1 MSETVAREALTGDD
15 SAARQRALDV
25 TRSFLVQ
32 APAGSG
38 KTGLL
43 IQRYLALLAHVDRP
57 ERVVAMTFTRKAAA
71 EMLDRIVAALRD
83 AENGVVAPDA
93 HRAETLELAGRVL
106 AQDRRFGWHLVA
118 HPARLRVMTIDAF
131 CAALARQAP
140 LATRLGA
147 SPRFDEHAFPIYQ
160 RAARAALAAA
170 GAADEGW
177 QRLLL
182 HLDNDAARA
191 VMLVAD
197 LLAKRDQWL
206 PEMVGADRAV
216 DRAALQAV
224 LVAETEGELAAIRA
238 ALPQSFAMRLQAM
251 QRYAASHLADD
262 PHKAAFGA
270 LLAACADGGGLPPPA
285 HAALPQWQ
293 ALVQW
298 LMLKAKAQF
307 RHAVDRKAGF
317 PARGTGPGASARG
330 ERNEAMRA
338 LLADLEA
345 LPDFAQTLDAAR
357 HLPPARYAEGTWA
370 LIDALAQL
378 LPHVAAHLRLA
389 FSESGT
395 IDFIEAQIAAREAL
409 GSADAPSELLL
420 RLDFAI
426 DHLLV
431 DEFQDTSFAQL
442 ALIERLTG
450 GWERDDGRTL
460 FAVGDPMQ
468 SIYRFREAEVR
479 LFIEAQQRRRIG
491 NVPVELLVLSRNFRS
506 HAGLVQWVNAT
517 FAEVLGAS
525 NDPWRGVV
533 AFTPAAAKAPALT
546 GPAVTLD
553 VHEGRAAETQA
564 VIRHAQ
570 AALAADKTTVAILV
584 RARTHLEDILPAL
597 RGAGIVYSAV
607 DLDALAERP
616 AILDLMALTHAIA
629 QPADRLAFLSVLR
642 APWCGMRLADLLAL
656 TAAADAHPAGS
667 IAALLDNADPLAGL
681 SPDGRERFDRVG
693 GVIATALEARGR
705 ATLSARVRGAW
716 LALAGPATLDDAI
729 DLDAA
734 ERFFATL
741 SEHEIAGDVPDWSG
755 FVAALAMLRAA
766 PLAREAARVQV
777 MTLHRAK
784 GLEFD
789 VVIMPGL
796 ARAPN
801 RQDTPL
807 IRWRRRPQGLLLAP
821 LKERGGAADPV
832 YAYLSHLAEGEE
844 VAELGRVLYVG
855 CTRARR
861 RLHLVAALGVKEYDY
876 GALQWKVPRSGS
888 ALARFGAALDSLR
901 VPPESAAADV
911 VAAARPSAIARIPAS
926 WSAPA
931 LSPSVPARAE
941 REDPRELLPFDWAR
955 ETSRQVGIVAH
966 RLFAQ
971 IGREGLAGWTDDC
984 VARLRPRIRNEL
996 AAAGVDA
1003 AELAG
1008 AAAQVESAVNGIIA
1022 DARGRWLFAPEHADA
1037 RSEWALGGV
1046 VDGTTVHVVLDRT
1059 FVAGDIRYIVDFKT
1073 GVHEGADLSRVPRS
1087 RGAAVSRPAGALR
1100 GDPRRPRCAPD
1111 PARAL
1116 LPVAARMAR
1125 MARVSG

>member
-1 MSETVAREALTGDD
+1 MSESETREGLTGDD
-15 SAARQRALDV
+15 AAARQRALDV

-71 EMLDRIVAALRD
+71 EMLGRIVAALRD
-83 AENGVVAPDA
+83 AENGVGTDDA
-93 HRAETLELAGRVL
+93 HHGRTLDLAGRVL
-106 AQDRRFGWHLVA
+106 AQDRKFGWHLVA

-131 CAALARQAP
+131 CAALGRQAP

-147 SPRFDEHAFPIYQ
+147 SPRFDEHAYPIYR

-170 GAADEGW
+170 GTADEGW
-177 QRLLL
+177 QRLLS
-182 HLDNDAARA
+182 HLDNDASRA

-197 LLAKRDQWL
+197 LLARRDQWL

-216 DRAALQAV
+216 DRAALEAV
-224 LVAETEGELAAIRA
+224 LVAETEGELVAIRA
-238 ALPQSFAMRLQAM
+238 ALPQSFTVRLQAM
-251 QRYAASHLADD
+251 QQYAASHLADD
-262 PHKAAFGA
+262 PDKAAFGA
-270 LLAACADGGGLPPPA
+270 LLAACAEGGGLPPAA
-285 HAALPQWQ
+285 HSALPQWQ

-298 LMLKAKAQF
+298 LMVKGKAQF
-307 RHAVDRKAGF
+307 RRAVDRNAGF
-317 PARGTGPGASARG
+317 PAKGAGPGALARG
-330 ERNEAMRA
+330 ERNEAMRT

-357 HLPPARYAEGTWA
+357 HLPPARYAEGTWE
-370 LIDALAQL
+370 LIDALAEL
-378 LPHVAAHLRLA
+378 LPHVAAHLRVA
-389 FSESGT
+389 FGESGT
-395 IDFIEAQIAAREAL
+395 IDFVEAQIAAREAL

-442 ALIERLTG
+442 ALIERLTA
-450 GWERDDGRTL
+450 GWEHDDGRTL

-479 LFIEAQQRRRIG
+479 LFVEAQQRRMIG
-491 NVPVELLVLSRNFRS
+491 NVPVEPIVLSRNFR
-506 HAGLVQWVNAT
+506 AQDGLVQWVNAT
-517 FAEVLGAS
+517 FAGVLGGS

-533 AFTPAAAKAPALT
+533 AFAPAVANKEAQDC
-546 GPAVTLD
+546 PAVTFDALQ
-553 VHEGRAAETQA
+553 GRAAEAQA
-564 VIRHAQ
+564 VVRHVQ
-570 AALAADKTTVAILV
+570 AALTADNATVAILV
-584 RARTHLEDILPAL
+584 RARTHLADILPAL
-597 RGAGIVYSAV
+597 RAAGIAYSAV

-616 AILDLMALTHAIA
+616 AILDLLALTHAIA

-656 TAAADAHPAGS
+656 TAAADAHPARPV
-667 IAALLDNADPLAGL
+667 AALLGDAGALACL
-681 SPDGRERFDRVG
+681 SQDGRVRFDRVG
-693 GVIATALEARGR
+693 NVLDAAIAARGR
-705 ATLSARVRGAW
+705 ATLAARVRGAW

-741 SEHEIAGDVPDWSG
+741 AGHEIAGDVPDWSG
-755 FVAALAMLRAA
+755 FVAALALLRAA
-766 PLAREAARVQV
+766 PQAQEAARVQV

-821 LKERGGAADPV
+821 LEERGGAADPV

-844 VAELGRVLYVG
+844 AAELGRVLYVG

-861 RLHLVAALGVKEYDY
+861 RLHLVADLPVKEDDA
-876 GALQWKVPRSGS
+876 GALEWKAPRGGS
-888 ALARFGAALDSLR
+888 ALARFGAALDPLR
-901 VPPESAAADV
+901 VPPERATTDV
-911 VAAARPSAIARIPAS
+911 AAAARPPVLARIPAS

-931 LSPSVPARAE
+931 PVPSVPARAQV
-941 REDPRELLPFDWAR
+941 EDARELLPFDWAR
-955 ETSRQVGIVAH
+955 ETARQIGVVAH

-971 IGREGLAGWTDDC
+971 IGREGIAAWTNERI
-984 VARLRPRIRNEL
+984 ARLRPRIRNEL
-996 AAAGVDA
+996 ADGGIDA
-1003 AELAG
+1003 AEVP
-1008 AAAQVESAVNGIIA
+1008 AAAAEVESAVRGIVE

-1046 VDGTTVHVVLDRT
+1046 VDETTVHVVLDRT
-1059 FVAGDIRYIVDFKT
+1059 FVAGDIRFIVDFKT
-1073 GVHEGADLSRVPRS
+1073 GIHEGADLSAFLDREVLRY
-1087 RGAAVSRPAGALR
+1087 RDQLARYAAILGAL
-1100 GDPRRPRCAPD
+1100 DPRPIRLALYYPLLREWREW
-1111 PARAL
+1111 PAA
-1116 LPVAARMAR
+1116 
-1125 MARVSG
+1125 